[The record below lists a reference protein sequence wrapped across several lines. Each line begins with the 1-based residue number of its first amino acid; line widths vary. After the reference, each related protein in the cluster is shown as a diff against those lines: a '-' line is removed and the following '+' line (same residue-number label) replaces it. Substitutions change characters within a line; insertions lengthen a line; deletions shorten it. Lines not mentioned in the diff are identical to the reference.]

1 MIKSVR
7 IKQFQ
12 KHKNTTLEFA
22 DGLNVIC
29 GESHNGKSAIIK
41 ALLWVLTNKPS
52 GTAFRRI
59 GHDGE
64 DTSVKIEFT
73 DGAVERVRGDKRNC
87 YVFDNEEYKAVRTDV
102 PAEIQHFVNIN
113 ECCLQSQFVPH
124 YLLSDSPGEVAR
136 TLNSIVGLEDID
148 KANKHV
154 GRIIMEANSQAKFI
168 EGEIEKHTKSLERYT
183 KLPDMEETLKYIE
196 AQKTATEELQTFCD
210 GLEVTSRSI
219 RTLEDLLLKKCDA
232 LIKHEG
238 EVNRLC
244 KIHTDLKQSELA
256 IQDLQ
261 LAIEDII
268 SVSKQLALGDS
279 LVVHEIKL
287 DLILEKIDFIAEEEK
302 DLKVLTEI
310 IHDMSSCHE
319 GIKKVDTKLSKLHAE
334 QDKIDVCPLCGGK
347 NEICTTW

>member
-1 MIKSVR
+1 MIKSVC

-59 GHDGE
+59 GHGGE

-73 DGAVERVRGDKRNC
+73 DGIVERVRGDKRNC

-102 PAEIQHFVNIN
+102 PAEIQHFININ

-168 EGEIEKHTKSLERYT
+168 EGEIEKYTKSLERYA

-210 GLEVTSRSI
+210 GLEATSRSI
-219 RTLEDLLLKKCDA
+219 RTLEDLLLKKCDV
-232 LIKHEG
+232 LIKHEE

-244 KIHTDLKQSELA
+244 KIHADLKQSELV

-261 LAIEDII
+261 LAIEDI
-268 SVSKQLALGDS
+268 K
-279 LVVHEIKL
+279 VVEEEGKEAEVLLCYTNDI
-287 DLILEKIDFIAEEEK
+287 DAILEKMEILAEEEK
-302 DLKVLTEI
+302 DLKVLAEI
-310 IHDMSSCHE
+310 IRDMSSCHE
-319 GIKKVDTKLSKLHAE
+319 GMKKADTKLSKLHAE